1 MKSLLKMLT
10 LWLCAA
16 LLCTLAPAALAE
28 GASLQ
33 VCVYH
38 DRNSNGTR
46 NLYDPGVPGAVVD
59 LIPQGSDTPI
69 ASVTTDKDGEP
80 LFSGVPAGE
89 YFLRITAPVDMGF
102 SKTGEQGKDASR
114 NIMSLSMERVQDSP
128 VLTLQDGKTATA
140 AIGLTQLAGITGT
153 VWSDTNG
160 DGIMQDDEPGQAGV
174 TITLSGVNN
183 GLEYKLTTDDTGAYY
198 IGQVK
203 PGNYKMTVSLPEGMM
218 FTKYSKTGGDK
229 RSLFTTEGMDNAS
242 RSFKLEAG
250 DLMENYHVGVVSDGV
265 LQVQCFLD
273 ANYNGLPDEGEEP
286 LPGVKVEVVKS
297 NGKTVASVVSGPDGL
312 ASAAALRGGDF
323 SVTAVI
329 PEGYVFSRQAEG
341 GNLFANTTGRRK
353 DTVRDIGVGT
363 GGTARV
369 LLGAV
374 VPASITGT
382 AYLDDNFSGTMDT
395 SEKTVS
401 GLIVTL
407 LDESGARV
415 ATARTN
421 VKGIYTFE
429 GLMPGS
435 YTMELK
441 AKSGYAFTR
450 LGEGNCFINQ
460 GDGLGSTES
469 FTVPMGASL
478 TGMDIGQILPGTV
491 QGSVFADA
499 NDNGVQDAQETGLA
513 GTVVTLMG
521 EEGAAFTATI
531 GQDGGFC
538 FDAVMPGRYCLQYAF
553 PDNGIATTGG
563 LTQADGV
570 ACGDWF
576 TFATGDKVD
585 APLCGGVLLGEI
597 SGTAFAD
604 HNANGM
610 QDDGESP
617 LAGVSI
623 TLTPS
628 RSDLES
634 ITLTTRADG
643 TFALGDLHPDNYTL
657 AVSLPDGLV
666 TTHVQGL
673 PLAAA
678 RQEQTVALPIAM
690 GDSRTGVA
698 LGGVKP
704 ASLQGLAWLDE
715 NMDGLYTQGESAPAN
730 ATVAVIDQSTGETV
744 AEAPVQEDGS
754 FAAEGLLPGSY
765 TLRHGPA
772 IEGVAGES
780 TFVYENG
787 EMVMRNVTLTEGES
801 RADLRLGTL
810 CHTSISGSIWAD
822 LGDRSE
828 PMPGAQLSLTDAEG
842 TVLATAGTD
851 ESGAYAFT
859 GLMPGQYTLGVVL
872 PEGYIVVEPD
882 DERLS
887 DGIRSVMTQ
896 CTGRTATS
904 DTIDLRMSRDLTAMD
919 IWAVL
924 PGSLGDL
931 CWLDENGNGLQDTTE
946 GGIPGITVQLLRDGA
961 LVAETTTDQYGFYRF
976 TDVYPASYTLQ
987 AIAPSQVTPTTL
999 RTDIP
1004 LLASI
1009 LNEDGVSV
1017 PVQVVSGAANRNAD
1031 LGFTLVEDGVYPE
1044 GYGSG
1049 ATQVWVTGEE

>member
-10 LWLCAA
+10 LWVCAA

-28 GASLQ
+28 GANLQ

-80 LFSGVPAGE
+80 LFSGVPAGA

-102 SKTGEQGKDASR
+102 SKTGEQGKDTSR
-114 NIMSLSMERVQDSP
+114 NIMSLSLDRVQDSP
-128 VLTLQDGKTATA
+128 VLDLQEGETTTA

-174 TITLSGVNN
+174 TILLSGVNN

-203 PGNYKMTVSLPEGMM
+203 PGNYKMTVSLPDGMM

-229 RSLFTTEGMDNAS
+229 RSLFTTEGKDNAS

-250 DLMENYHVGVVSDGV
+250 DLMENYHIGVISDGV

-273 ANYNGLPDEGEEP
+273 ANYNGLLDEGEEP

-329 PEGYVFSRQAEG
+329 PEGYVFTREAQG

-363 GGTARV
+363 GGTATV

-382 AYLDDNFSGTMDT
+382 AYLDDDFSATMDT
-395 SEKTVS
+395 GEKTVS

-407 LDESGARV
+407 MDEGSAKV

-421 VKGIYTFE
+421 VKGVYTFE
-429 GLMPGS
+429 GLMPGT
-435 YTMELK
+435 YTMTLK
-441 AKSGYAFTR
+441 AKSGYAFTK

-460 GDGLGSTES
+460 GDGLGSTDS

-499 NDNGVQDAQETGLA
+499 NDNGVQDAQEAGLA

-531 GQDGGFC
+531 GQDGAFC

-553 PDNGIATTGG
+553 PDNGIATTAGI
-563 LTQADGV
+563 TQADSIATGE
-570 ACGDWF
+570 WF

-604 HNANGM
+604 HNANGV

-634 ITLTTRADG
+634 ITVTTGADG
-643 TFALGDLHPDNYTL
+643 TFALGDLHPDAYTL
-657 AVSLPDGLV
+657 AASLPDGLV

-678 RQEQTVALPIAM
+678 QQEQAVTMTIAM
-690 GDSRTGVA
+690 SDSHTGVA

-704 ASLQGLAWLDE
+704 ATLQGQAWLDE

-730 ATVAVIDQSTGETV
+730 AAVAVIDQSTGETV

-754 FAAEGLLPGSY
+754 FAAENLLPGTY

-787 EMVMRNVTLTEGES
+787 EMVMRSVTLVEGES

-810 CHTSISGSIWAD
+810 CHTSISGSVQAEMD
-822 LGDRSE
+822 DSTVPL
-828 PMPGAQLSLTDAEG
+828 PGALLTLTDEEG
-842 TVLATAGTD
+842 AALATAQAD
-851 ESGAYAFT
+851 ERGAYAFT
-859 GLMPGQYTLGVVL
+859 GLMPGQYRLSVEL

-882 DERLS
+882 DERLAEATH
-887 DGIRSVMTQ
+887 RVMTQ
-896 CTGRTATS
+896 CTGRTAQS
-904 DTIDLRMSRDLTAMD
+904 DTIDLRMSHDLTSMD
-919 IWAVL
+919 ILAIQ
-924 PGSLGDL
+924 PGALGDL
-931 CWLDENGNGLQDTTE
+931 CWLDENGNGLQDSGE
-946 GGIPGITVQLLRDGA
+946 GGIPGVTVRLLRDGA
-961 LVAETTTDQYGFYRF
+961 IVAETTTDQYGFYRF

-987 AIAPSQVTPTTL
+987 TVAPSQVKPTTQ

-1004 LLASI
+1004 LLASL
-1009 LNEDGVSV
+1009 LNEDGVSA
-1017 PVQVVSGAANRNAD
+1017 PVQVNGGETNRNAD

-1044 GYGSG
+1044 GYGAG
-1049 ATQVWVTGEE
+1049 ATQVWSTGEE